1 MSVEFSPAVLAAAAG
16 VDPWQLA
23 EQVRSG
29 NPAALQAGALLVRRA
44 GRQAAEAV
52 DAGERA
58 DLGLAGVFHNDG
70 TAVFDDVASTRW
82 GAVLLADRGE
92 KIEEV
97 ARTVLDVAAGLTE
110 AAGTTSSIIS
120 VLEADL
126 NRLVDRLRAVQV
138 DGPDP
143 AAVGAA
149 AAAVEERYLQIAV
162 DLVQRAGA
170 RIQVDLDAY
179 GALLANRSARLA
191 GLGYGDPRTQAAIG
205 TALGAQFELSPEEE
219 RVARAIGEELAA
231 NPEAAAKVA
240 VGLAGVVGGVLLL
253 MRGQPALPMIT
264 RSGRLLGDGVVEIAN
279 GVADRLTR
287 PGAARTP
294 EARSEA
300 VRESVLRP
308 DGALPGE
315 AGQSQRVRVVEQPE
329 MDRIEGSIRSRLGPP
344 DQVVESPGKGRVEI
358 WDIAPD
364 ETVVVRDFSASGS
377 RGSAGD
383 KTIEIFVDG
392 LEGVRKIH
400 VKL

>member
-1 MSVEFSPAVLAAAAG
+1 
-16 VDPWQLA
+16 
-23 EQVRSG
+23 
-29 NPAALQAGALLVRRA
+29 
-44 GRQAAEAV
+44 
-52 DAGERA
+52 
-58 DLGLAGVFHNDG
+58 
-70 TAVFDDVASTRW
+70 
-82 GAVLLADRGE
+82 
-92 KIEEV
+92 
-97 ARTVLDVAAGLTE
+97 
-110 AAGTTSSIIS
+110 

-126 NRLVDRLRAVQV
+126 NRLVDRLHGVQV
-138 DGPDP
+138 DGHDP
-143 AAVGAA
+143 AA
-149 AAAVEERYLQIAV
+149 EQRYLQLAV

-191 GLGYGDPRTQAAIG
+191 GLGYGDPRPQAAIG

-253 MRGQPALPMIT
+253 MRGQPALPMIS
-264 RSGRLLGDGVVEIAN
+264 RSGRLLGDGVVEIAD

-287 PGAARTP
+287 PGVARTP

-344 DQVVESPGKGRVEI
+344 DRVIDSPGKGRVEI

-392 LEGVRKIH
+392 LEGVRKMH

>member
-1 MSVEFSPAVLAAAAG
+1 MSVDFSPAVLAAAAG

-29 NPAALQAGALLVRRA
+29 DPAALQAGALRVRRA

-58 DLGLAGVFHNDG
+58 DLGLAGAFHNDG
-70 TAVFDDVASTRW
+70 TAVFDDAASTRR
-82 GAVLLADRGE
+82 GAELLADRGE

-97 ARTVLDVAAGLTE
+97 ARAVLDVAAGLTE
-110 AAGTTSSIIS
+110 AAGTTSSTIS

-126 NRLVDRLRAVQV
+126 NRLVDRLRGVQV

-143 AAVGAA
+143 AA
-149 AAAVEERYLQIAV
+149 EERYLQIAV

-219 RVARAIGEELAA
+219 RVARAIGEEVAA

-240 VGLAGVVGGVLLL
+240 VGLAGVIGGVLLL
-253 MRGQPALPMIT
+253 MRGQPALPMIS
-264 RSGRLLGDGVVEIAN
+264 RSGRLLGDGVVEIAD
-279 GVADRLTR
+279 GVVDRLNR
-287 PGAARTP
+287 PGVARTP

-329 MDRIEGSIRSRLGPP
+329 MDRIERSIRSRLGPP
-344 DQVVESPGKGRVEI
+344 DRVIDSPGKGRVEI
-358 WDIAPD
+358 WRISLR
-364 ETVVVRDFSASGS
+364 ESVVVRDFSTSGS
-377 RGSAGD
+377 RGTAGE
-383 KTIEIFVDG
+383 KTIDIFVRG
-392 LEGVRKIH
+392 LEGVQKIH
-400 VKL
+400 AKP

>member
-1 MSVEFSPAVLAAAAG
+1 MSVDFSPAVLAAAAG
-16 VDPWQLA
+16 VDPWRLA

-29 NPAALQAGALLVRRA
+29 NPAALQAGALRVRRV

-58 DLGLAGVFHNDG
+58 DLGLAGAFHNDG
-70 TAVFDDVASTRW
+70 TAVFDDAASTRR
-82 GAVLLADRGE
+82 GAELLADRGE

-97 ARTVLDVAAGLTE
+97 ARAVLDVAAGLTE
-110 AAGTTSSIIS
+110 AAGTTSSTIS

-126 NRLVDRLRAVQV
+126 NRLVDRLRGVQV

-143 AAVGAA
+143 AA
-149 AAAVEERYLQIAV
+149 EQRYLQIAV

-191 GLGYGDPRTQAAIG
+191 GLGYGDPRTEAAMG

-240 VGLAGVVGGVLLL
+240 AGLAGVVGGVLLL
-253 MRGQPALPMIT
+253 MRGQPALPMIS
-264 RSGRLLGDGVVEIAN
+264 RSGRLLGDGVVEIAD
-279 GVADRLTR
+279 GVADRLNR
-287 PGAARTP
+287 PRVARTP

-329 MDRIEGSIRSRLGPP
+329 MDQIERSIRSRLGPP
-344 DQVVESPGKGRVEI
+344 DRVIDSPGKGRVEI
-358 WDIAPD
+358 WNISLR
-364 ETVVVRDFSASGS
+364 ESVVVQDFSTSGS
-377 RGSAGD
+377 RGTAGE
-383 KTIEIFVDG
+383 KTIDIFVRG
-392 LEGVRKIH
+392 LEGVQKIH
-400 VKL
+400 AKP

>member
-44 GRQAAEAV
+44 GRQAAETV

-70 TAVFDDVASTRW
+70 TAVFDDVASTRR
-82 GAVLLADRGE
+82 GAELLADRGE

-97 ARTVLDVAAGLTE
+97 ARAVLDVAAGLTE
-110 AAGTTSSIIS
+110 AAGTTSSTIS

-138 DGPDP
+138 DGHDP
-143 AAVGAA
+143 AA
-149 AAAVEERYLQIAV
+149 EQRYLQLAV

-170 RIQVDLDAY
+170 CIQVDLDAY

-344 DQVVESPGKGRVEI
+344 DRVIDSTGKGRVEI

-364 ETVVVRDFSASGS
+364 EAVVVRDFSASGS